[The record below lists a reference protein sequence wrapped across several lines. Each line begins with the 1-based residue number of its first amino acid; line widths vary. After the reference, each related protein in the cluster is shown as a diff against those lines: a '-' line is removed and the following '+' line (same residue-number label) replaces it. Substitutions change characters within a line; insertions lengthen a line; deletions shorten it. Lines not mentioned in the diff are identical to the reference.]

1 MQLSPAKESR
11 LKGGK
16 VVLACQA
23 SIVCEVMAESIKIDR
38 YTGDHREGRIID
50 WLLYCSARL
59 VREAAKKL
67 FF

>member
-38 YTGDHREGRIID
+38 YTKDHKEGRMID
-50 WLLYCSARL
+50 
-59 VREAAKKL
+59 
-67 FF
+67 